1 MNGGS
6 ILVRAHRE
14 IYLAFLAILLI
25 TGLYIGIAHR
35 LSLPASSGLFGHGI
49 GILGFLLMLATET
62 LYSIRKR
69 ARSARWGRMRTWLQF
84 HIFTGIV
91 GPYLVLLHSAFEFRG
106 LAGIVT
112 LMMGIVVLS
121 GFIGRYIYTSVPHT
135 PEGVMVALDELEREL
150 TQTDEEIKNRFP
162 VDTRG
167 VLSEFQTPPK
177 QYDVLF
183 GRVLL
188 RWRANMAWRKRLH
201 QADEETRQRMLQIDA
216 LRKRRNDLV
225 LQIRSAAVARRIL
238 AVWHS
243 IHIPLGVSL
252 FVAAF
257 VHIGAALYYATL
269 AR

>member
-1 MNGGS
+1 MNGGK

-25 TGLYIGIAHR
+25 TGLYVGISHR
-35 LSLPASSGLFGHGI
+35 LSPPASSGLFGHGI

-135 PEGVMVALDELEREL
+135 SEGVMVTLEELEREL
-150 TQTDEEIKNRFP
+150 AQTEEEIESQFP
-162 VDTRG
+162 EDVRG
-167 VLSEFQTPPK
+167 FLSGFQTPSM

-188 RWRANMAWRKRLH
+188 RWRANAAWRKRMRD
-201 QADEETRQRMLQIDA
+201 ADAKTRQRMLQIDV

-225 LQIRSAAVARRIL
+225 LQIRSAAARRVL

-243 IHIPLGVSL
+243 IHIPLGISL